1 MTDQIKVSEVSAI
14 LRQQLEARLEKRIIS
29 RLKKEILRLS

>member
-1 MTDQIKVSEVSAI
+1 MPRKPAAPEDLSAKKALALEVI
-14 LRQQLEARLEKRIIS
+14 T